1 MRYYAELPTM
11 AGLLRIVEENDAI
24 VQIQF
29 EQEQKTVG
37 DAVLQDT
44 PLLLEAKRQLEEYFA
59 GLRASF
65 SLPLNPQGTA
75 FQKKVWQQLEA
86 IPYGQT
92 RTYGQIAAAVGQPT
106 ASRAVGGANHNNP
119 IAIVIPCH
127 RVIGANGKL
136 TGYAGGLDIKE
147 KLLRLEGVEV

>member
-1 MRYYAELPTM
+1 MRYYTELPTM

-37 DAVLQDT
+37 DAALQDT

-59 GLRASF
+59 GLRAGF

-75 FQKKVWQQLEA
+75 FQKKVWQHLEA

>member
-29 EQEQKTVG
+29 EQEQKTVD
-37 DAVLQDT
+37 DAALQDT

-65 SLPLNPQGTA
+65 SLPLNPRGTA

-92 RTYGQIAAAVGQPT
+92 CTYGQIATAVGQPT

>member
-1 MRYYAELPTM
+1 M
-11 AGLLRIVEENDAI
+11 EENDAI

-29 EQEQKTVG
+29 EQEQKTAG
-37 DAVLQDT
+37 DAALQDT

>member
-1 MRYYAELPTM
+1 MRYYTELPTM

-24 VQIQF
+24 LQIQF

-37 DAVLQDT
+37 DAALQDT

-59 GLRASF
+59 GLRAGF

-106 ASRAVGGANHNNP
+106 ASRAVGGANHNNH

>member
-1 MRYYAELPTM
+1 MRYYTELPTM

-37 DAVLQDT
+37 DAALQDT

-59 GLRASF
+59 GLRAGF

-127 RVIGANGKL
+127 RVIGTNGKL

>member
-37 DAVLQDT
+37 DAALQDT
-44 PLLLEAKRQLEEYFA
+44 PLLLEAKRQLEEYFS
-59 GLRASF
+59 GLRAGF

>member
-37 DAVLQDT
+37 DAALQDT

-65 SLPLNPQGTA
+65 SLPLNPKGTT

>member
-1 MRYYAELPTM
+1 MRYYTELPTM

-37 DAVLQDT
+37 DAALQDT
-44 PLLLEAKRQLEEYFA
+44 PLLLEAKRQLEEYYA
-59 GLRASF
+59 GLRAGF
-65 SLPLNPQGTA
+65 SLPLTPQGTA

-147 KLLRLEGVEV
+147 KLLRLEGVKV

>member
-29 EQEQKTVG
+29 EQEQKTAG